1 MTRSL
6 LLLLAAY
13 SLAAQ
18 DMAHFEVASV
28 KESIVNTSLSDRG
41 FGRYSG
47 GPGTALPGQFSVIGV
62 SLKNALRDAFNL
74 PDFQFIAPT
83 WMDDQ
88 IIDIVAKVP
97 AGTTREQFRVMLQN
111 LLIER
116 FKIVV
121 HHEQRSTDV
130 YDLTIAKGSPN
141 IKPSPYGSDVPW
153 VHPVMK
159 RDAENIPMLQEDAGP
174 YSSFGAFPASGG
186 QVGALSTRGS
196 IQDLVTN
203 LSRNLKIPIIDK
215 TGLTGNFVYRLHY
228 RPLDYPAERAD
239 LLGPAP
245 GPFDALENQLG
256 LKLAKR
262 KGSIDVLVID
272 RAEKAPIEN

>member
-1 MTRSL
+1 MTRSW
-6 LLLLAAY
+6 LLLLAAG

-28 KESIVNTSLSDRG
+28 KESTTSLPGGG

-47 GPGTALPGQFSVIGV
+47 GPGTTQPGQFSVISV
-62 SLKNALRDAFNL
+62 SLKNALQDAFNL
-74 PDFQFIAPT
+74 PDFQYVAPS
-83 WMDDQ
+83 WMDER
-88 IIDIVAKVP
+88 IFDIVAKLP
-97 AGTTREQFRVMLQN
+97 PGTTREQFRVMLQN

-116 FKIVV
+116 FRIMV
-121 HHEQRSTDV
+121 HHEQRPTDV
-130 YDLTIAKGSPN
+130 YDLTIAKGGLK
-141 IKPSPYGSDVPW
+141 IKPSPYGNDVPW

-215 TGLTGNFVYRLHY
+215 TGLSGNFVYRLHY
-228 RPLDYPAERAD
+228 RPLDDQADRAAQF
-239 LLGPAP
+239 GPAP

-256 LKLAKR
+256 FKLGKR

-272 RAEKAPIEN
+272 NAEKVTIEN

>member
-6 LLLLAAY
+6 LLLLVAW
-13 SLAAQ
+13 LPAAQ
-18 DMAHFEVASV
+18 ELVHFEVASV
-28 KESIVNTSLSDRG
+28 KEATVNTSLPGRG
-41 FGRYSG
+41 FGSYSG
-47 GPGTALPGQFSVIGV
+47 GPGTTLPGQFSVIGV
-62 SLKNALRDAFNL
+62 SLKNALQYAFNL
-74 PDFQFIAPT
+74 PDFQYFAPS
-83 WMDDQ
+83 WMDEP

-97 AGTTREQFRVMLQN
+97 PGATREQFRVMLQN

-116 FKIVV
+116 FKIVL
-121 HHEQRSTDV
+121 HREQRSTDV
-130 YDLTIAKGSPN
+130 YDLTIAKGGLKM
-141 IKPSPYGSDVPW
+141 KPSPYGNDVPW

-174 YSSFGAFPASGG
+174 YSSFGPFPASGG

-203 LSRNLKIPIIDK
+203 LSRNLNIPLIDK
-215 TGLTGNFVYRLHY
+215 TGLSGNFVYRLHY
-228 RPLDYPAERAD
+228 RPLDYPADRPAQLD
-239 LLGPAP
+239 PAP

-256 LKLAKR
+256 LKLGKH

-272 RAEKAPIEN
+272 SAEKVPIEN